1 MGVFYMFKNFVSV
14 FVTLHKAAVIWWGKD
29 YNEIEEY
36 VVSEPYTPEP
46 TRKEVE
52 SRIGETWLMMIWIVL
67 LFLNIKIE

>member
-1 MGVFYMFKNFVSV
+1 MFKNFVSV

-52 SRIGETWLMMIWIVL
+52 SSIGET
-67 LFLNIKIE
+67 